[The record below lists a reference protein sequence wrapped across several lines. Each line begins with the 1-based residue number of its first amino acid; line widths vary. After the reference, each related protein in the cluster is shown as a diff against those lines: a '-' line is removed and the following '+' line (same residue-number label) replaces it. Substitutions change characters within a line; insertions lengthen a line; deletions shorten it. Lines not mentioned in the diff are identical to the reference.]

1 MKVHLAKKFSNG
13 KVNIEQTEC
22 GKRVSRYS
30 AVRNGLM
37 IAKTSLFNRSY
48 VDRKESVCV
57 CCLAKAKEQNR
68 LLIETL

>member
-22 GKRVSRYS
+22 GKRVSRNS

-37 IAKTSLFNRSY
+37 IAKTSLFNRNFI
-48 VDRKESVCV
+48 DGGEESVCL
-57 CCLAKAKEQNR
+57 CCLVKAKEQGR
-68 LLIETL
+68 I

>member
-22 GKRVSRYS
+22 GKRVNRYS

-37 IAKTSLFNRSY
+37 IAKTSLFNRNFI
-48 VDRKESVCV
+48 DGGEESVCI
-57 CCLAKAKEQNR
+57 CCLAKAKEQGR
-68 LLIETL
+68 I